1 MHVFDIA
8 ALGLFYYKILLFK
21 KAERELPVQKQLRKK
36 TPWFFSIIICLPKHV
51 LRILLVGMTGFSF
64 ARSWSRRLEI
74 FLKDDF
80 SFFSSSG
87 GKKPFQCQ
95 TLEKKPQ
102 LFLSC
107 RLKDD
112 WQMRCGFKVSR
123 MTREMVSDL
132 FFLFYLMTILTQHHQ
147 KISLRIFLFVCLI
160 GILLG
165 FPYLPV
171 SQSFIKWHVTLC
183 N

>member
-36 TPWFFSIIICLPKHV
+36 TLWFFSIIICLPKHV

-64 ARSWSRRLEI
+64 ARSWSRLLEI
-74 FLKDDF
+74 FLDDF

-132 FFLFYLMTILTQHHQ
+132 FFFFFFYDNINSTPPENQL
-147 KISLRIFLFVCLI
+147 KDFLVCLFNWYP
-160 GILLG
+160 LG
-165 FPYLPV
+165 LPV
-171 SQSFIKWHVTLC
+171 FTSFPVVY
-183 N
+183 